1 MAKKPTTN
9 DLAAFSTRPTTHPRP
24 EAEEKKAS
32 PKANRVPF
40 SSYLD
45 RDLAG
50 SIRQLSLEVS
60 AYRRVRTS
68 VADLLE
74 EAVRDLL
81 TKYEE

>member
-1 MAKKPTTN
+1 MT
-9 DLAAFSTRPTTHPRP
+9 DLNQAVKTHPRP
-24 EAEEKKAS
+24 ESKEKS
-32 PKANRVPF
+32 TKANRVPF
-40 SSYLD
+40 SSYLTE
-45 RDLAG
+45 DLAA

-81 TKYEE
+81 KKYES